1 MKRRRN
7 SAHLGAN
14 RDTERRGVEGEEVV
28 EGKKWRKKKKRFLS
42 VPAGSES
49 SVSLFLS
56 LSLSPRWRTRYEP
69 LTKERKGLAKVERGW
84 KRLRSRRFLSFEEEG
99 RWEGEWEALLLFVEN
114 EKNSLFFSKKEERS
128 F

>member
-28 EGKKWRKKKKRFLS
+28 EGKKWRKKKRFLS

-56 LSLSPRWRTRYEP
+56 LSLS
-69 LTKERKGLAKVERGW
+69 LASMAD
-84 KRLRSRRFLSFEEEG
+84 LI
-99 RWEGEWEALLLFVEN
+99 
-114 EKNSLFFSKKEERS
+114 
-128 F
+128 